1 MSQKK
6 QKGKFAYFKG
16 DADEKTKGLS
26 RSEEKSESEVAQKT
40 NLIYQEWVSKWVKK
54 IKMEEALRRKGRSLI
69 GIEEIH
75 DS

>member
-26 RSEEKSESEVAQKT
+26 RCEKKSESEVA
-40 NLIYQEWVSKWVKK
+40 
-54 IKMEEALRRKGRSLI
+54 
-69 GIEEIH
+69 
-75 DS
+75 